1 MVRSAPVR
9 CVLTLSCPD
18 AHGIVHAVSGFLVEQ
33 NCNITESQQYGDPA
47 TARFFLRVGFTCESP
62 VATVP
67 SIRDAFAPLAARTSM
82 DWQLVD
88 ADVRTRVLVLVSRHG
103 HCLNDLLF
111 RQSIGALPIEV
122 TSVLSNH
129 DELRPIA
136 ESAGVAYRRVE
147 VSPETKAAAEE
158 QLLAAVA
165 EQDVDLVVLARYMQI
180 LGPRVCEAL
189 PGRIINIHHS
199 LLPSFVG
206 ANPYQQA
213 HDRGVKLVGATAH
226 YVTSDLDRGPI
237 IEQDVARVDHAYD
250 TPRLVAAG
258 RDVECQVLARAV
270 RWHAEHR
277 ILRNG
282 ERTVVLLG

>member
-1 MVRSAPVR
+1 VR

-33 NCNITESQQYGDPA
+33 DCNITESQQYADPA
-47 TARFFLRVGFTCESP
+47 TARFFLRVGFTCESRA
-62 VATVP
+62 ATVTA
-67 SIRDAFAPLAARTSM
+67 IRESFAPLAARASM
-82 DWQLVD
+82 EWQLVD
-88 ADVRTRVLVLVSRHG
+88 ADVRTRVLVLVSRYG

-111 RQSIGALPIEV
+111 RQSIGALPIEI
-122 TSVLSNH
+122 TSVVSNH
-129 DELRPIA
+129 DDLRPVA
-136 ESAGVAYRRVE
+136 ENAGVDYRRIE
-147 VSPETKAAAEE
+147 VTPESK
-158 QLLAAVA
+158 AVA
-165 EQDVDLVVLARYMQI
+165 EEELLASVADQDVDLVVLARYMQI

-189 PGRIINIHHS
+189 PGRLINIHHS

-250 TPRLVAAG
+250 TPRLAAAG

-277 ILRNG
+277 VLRNG

>member
-1 MVRSAPVR
+1 MGESGAVR

-33 NCNITESQQYGDPA
+33 DCNITESQQYGDPA
-47 TARFFLRVGFTCESP
+47 TRRFFLRVGFTCESP
-62 VATVP
+62 GATVAAV
-67 SIRDAFAPLAARTSM
+67 REAFAPLAARASM

-88 ADVRTRVLVLVSRHG
+88 ADVPTRVLVLVSRHG

-111 RQSIGALPIEV
+111 RQSIGAVPIEV

-129 DELRPIA
+129 DDLRRIA
-136 ESAGVAYRRVE
+136 DGAGVPFRRVE
-147 VSPETKAAAEE
+147 VTPETKAAAE
-158 QLLAAVA
+158 QVLLATVA
-165 EQDVDLVVLARYMQI
+165 EQEVDLVVLARYMQI
-180 LGPRVCEAL
+180 LGPQVCDAL

-226 YVTSDLDRGPI
+226 YVTSGLDRGPI

-277 ILRNG
+277 ILING
-282 ERTVVLLG
+282 ERTVVLRA